1 MCMSA
6 PQRNLLLIM
15 ARDFASRLATA
26 TFLVDPDGDL
36 IYFNE
41 AAEGVLGRPF
51 VEGRTMHADEWST
64 AFEPSDEGGEPVPF
78 ESLPLGVALTRQE
91 PAHGSLRIVGGDG
104 VSRTIEVTGVPLF
117 ARAGEFVGAMAIFW
131 EPEAP

>member
-1 MCMSA
+1 MSA
-6 PQRNLLLIM
+6 PQRNLLQIM

-26 TFLVDPDGDL
+26 TFLVDPDGRL

-41 AAEGVLGRPF
+41 AAEHILGQPF
-51 VEGRTMHADEWST
+51 VEGRAMPASEWST
-64 AFEPSDEGGEPVPF
+64 AFEPVGKDGRPLPL
-78 ESLPLGVALTRQE
+78 ESLPLGVALTRHA

-104 VSRTIEVTGVPLF
+104 VARTIEVTGVPLF
-117 ARAGEFVGAMAIFW
+117 AHAGEFVGAMAIFW